1 MNLDELQSVRDRERQ
16 SDSLQ
21 QLRDSF
27 YADAGELIQELRA
40 ERDEAAERAED
51 PFDDP
56 EVNRITNDI
65 KTAEQTVEAIYE
77 RRVGKLV
84 KMASFAAADM
94 PTEDEGLTAEERD
107 LFEEMVA
114 SIETNRERVFAVLD
128 GEDPDAVDT
137 SESSDAVGSDADAA
151 PESAGTAAD
160 ATEGPDRTG
169 SPVGSDGSPGVD
181 AADLMGGDDAAAGE
195 PDGGPAG
202 SGDGS
207 DRPVPP
213 QNPSAAGSE
222 ADPDYA
228 APESVAGDGDGSPGD
243 AVGRGGEPASA
254 DSSADPAD
262 APASPESRSDG
273 GSTAANDGGPVSA
286 AGDGSG
292 VDRRTV
298 RITRDVG
305 EILGVD
311 ERAYDLASDDVVTLP
326 AANAEPL
333 VERDA
338 AEPLDR

>member
-21 QLRDSF
+21 QLRDTF
-27 YADAGELIQELRA
+27 YADAGELIQNLRA
-40 ERDEAAERAED
+40 ERDRAAEQADD

-56 EVNRITNDI
+56 EVNRITNNI
-65 KTAEQTVEAIYE
+65 NTAEQTVEAIYE

-94 PTEDEGLTAEERD
+94 PTEDEGLTAEERE

-114 SIETNRERVFAVLD
+114 SIETNRDRVFAVLD

-137 SESSDAVGSDADAA
+137 SAATPDAVGSDADSTA
-151 PESAGTAAD
+151 PDPSSTD
-160 ATEGPDRTG
+160 APDPTG
-169 SPVGSDGSPGVD
+169 EPGQSTGVD
-181 AADLMGGDDAAAGE
+181 AADLMGSGEDAPTAGKPEGESAASDSGE
-195 PDGGPAG
+195 D
-202 SGDGS
+202 S

-213 QNPSAAGSE
+213 RE
-222 ADPDYA
+222 APPEGAEPDPDYA
-228 APESVAGDGDGSPGD
+228 APESVAGNGGDEPGD
-243 AVGRGGEPASA
+243 AIGRSGDESA
-254 DSSADPAD
+254 SSASRPETAGATDGGPDP
-262 APASPESRSDG
+262 RSDG
-273 GSTAANDGGPVSA
+273 GATGAN
-286 AGDGSG
+286 GDDASG

>member
-27 YADAGELIQELRA
+27 YADAGELIQELRE
-40 ERDEAAERAED
+40 ERDQAAERADD

-56 EVNRITNDI
+56 EVNRITNNI
-65 KTAEQTVEAIYE
+65 NTAEQTVEAIYE

-94 PTEDEGLTAEERD
+94 PTEDEGLTAEERE
-107 LFEEMVA
+107 LFESMVA
-114 SIETNRERVFAVLD
+114 SIENNRDRVFAILD
-128 GEDPDAVDT
+128 GEDP
-137 SESSDAVGSDADAA
+137 EAVGTPAVTHDAPADSGGSPAPDPSGADAPDPA
-151 PESAGTAAD
+151 ASAGEPGQST
-160 ATEGPDRTG
+160 
-169 SPVGSDGSPGVD
+169 GVD
-181 AADLMGGDDAAAGE
+181 AADLMGSGDDA
-195 PDGGPAG
+195 PTAG
-202 SGDGS
+202 SADPDAPADSSGSDS

-213 QNPSAAGSE
+213 QEPPAAGDAGTPDQGE
-222 ADPDYA
+222 AGSTEPA
-228 APESVAGDGDGSPGD
+228 TPESSSVAGQSGADG
-243 AVGRGGEPASA
+243 A
-254 DSSADPAD
+254 ADPTRD
-262 APASPESRSDG
+262 GAPEPTPDPRSDG
-273 GSTAANDGGPVSA
+273 GAAASSGGE
-286 AGDGSG
+286 DSG

-311 ERAYDLASDDVVTLP
+311 ERAYDLASEDVVTLP